1 MPLSLCDVSVLLH
14 GIITSNTAEAFFL
27 YFCCKAIREQ
37 TEVAYD
43 LIGPTQYQR
52 RKRYRILNFKS
63 HTTHYPFFHGQT
75 TQNLSTKWVP
85 KSSSWKVF
93 GIKHPQ
99 TLQLLNRRGPRCP
112 DMRLSQHYIGPKN
125 DILSFF
131 NFLQKK
137 VSFLFQKLFKGYI
150 FCFLGNSFGWC
161 QISFFFRDNGIVI
174 SISIAQW
181 LFEYVNILFFHLY
194 MHKYHGFDTLADKC
208 FDLYNIFTMMV
219 IAPCFYLRGDETFRR
234 NWANLGPKQT
244 IEITFF

>member
-1 MPLSLCDVSVLLH
+1 MNQFYPWKKLFICLKLRRNSIFTLNLCYWKSISIRPGQTGLCQSNPHSFMPLSLCDVSVLLH

-99 TLQLLNRRGPRCP
+99 TLKLLSRRGPRCP

-137 VSFLFQKLFKGYI
+137 VSFLFQKLFMGFI

-174 SISIAQW
+174 FVSIA
-181 LFEYVNILFFHLY
+181 
-194 MHKYHGFDTLADKC
+194 
-208 FDLYNIFTMMV
+208 
-219 IAPCFYLRGDETFRR
+219 
-234 NWANLGPKQT
+234 
-244 IEITFF
+244 